1 MENWSVHWTCISS
14 VHRSR
19 RMRQEDKKASTVEIY
34 KRDKRGKEMESA
46 YTYAMLILINQ
57 LSKDIREGV
66 EDGRL
71 NEGDTQGRQH
81 GHGNG
86 YNNMPQMQSR

>member
-1 MENWSVHWTCISS
+1 
-14 VHRSR
+14 
-19 RMRQEDKKASTVEIY
+19 
-34 KRDKRGKEMESA
+34 MESA